1 MAISRI
7 KFSSLHSA
15 KKSAPLILGESE
27 NGSSSE
33 MLRVSDANYFSTR
46 APYLNAISVVCAK
59 RALAPVCAGNG
70 LYRRIQE
77 AVAATG
83 QRSNREGMFW
93 MHLFSCS
100 VLIVTDI

>member
-77 AVAATG
+77 AVRLPDNDLIEKVCFGCTC
-83 QRSNREGMFW
+83 FP
-93 MHLFSCS
+93 
-100 VLIVTDI
+100 VLS